1 MNRSLNRYFARS
13 LSIVVGTVSY
23 LFAHLASAETS
34 VSIYFSAEI
43 EPVACQVSID
53 SAVDYGEIAQSKLS
67 ETHFT
72 ALSHRA
78 LPPISVEC
86 DAKTALGFKA
96 TDNRSGIATDARL
109 IGSSGTV
116 IPPEHHFSLGRT
128 SDGQPIGAWGV
139 IFSSGTVDGRTAL
152 IAGTSAEPFHAA
164 NTLNPKGKVAQWM
177 ENGTLAIGETFTLQG
192 EVVAGIAKKS
202 ELPSGD
208 IIVLDGMA
216 TLEIVYL

>member
-13 LSIVVGTVSY
+13 LSIVIGAASY
-23 LFAHLASAETS
+23 VFANLASADTS
-34 VSIYFSAEI
+34 VSIHFSAEI
-43 EPVACQVSID
+43 EPVACRVSID

-67 ETHFT
+67 DTHFT

-86 DAKTALGFKA
+86 DAKTALGFRA
-96 TDNRSGIATDARL
+96 TDNRSGIAADAKL
-109 IGSSGTV
+109 TGSSGTV

-128 SDGQPIGAWGV
+128 YDGRPIGAWGV
-139 IFSSGTVDGRTAL
+139 IFSSGTVDGRTAW
-152 IAGTSAEPFHAA
+152 ITGASTEPFHAA
-164 NTLNPKGKVAQWM
+164 HTLNPKGKVAQWM
-177 ENGTLAIGETFTLQG
+177 ENGTLAMGKTFTLQG